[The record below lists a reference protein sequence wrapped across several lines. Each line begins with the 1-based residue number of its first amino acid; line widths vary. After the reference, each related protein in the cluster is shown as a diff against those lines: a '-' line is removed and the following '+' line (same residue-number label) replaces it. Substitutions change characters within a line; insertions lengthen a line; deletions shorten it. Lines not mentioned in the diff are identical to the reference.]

1 MPSRWKY
8 DRPMSRAAFEARFP
22 DEASCARHLAAKR
35 WPDGFVCPA
44 CGHDRGWELKRR
56 RASWECAACGKETSV
71 TAGTIM
77 HRSHLPLKTWFMAVH
92 IVTSHSNGISALQLQ
107 AQLGLGSYKSAWLLL
122 HKLRRAMVDPDRS
135 LLEDL
140 VEIDEA
146 TLPFRTVKDPTT
158 GGQGRSRQGKM
169 RIAGAVELSPEG
181 EPRRI
186 RLAPIGDFSARS
198 LHAFVAGTSAPGA
211 RVITDGWSGY
221 PGLPDH
227 DHQPKVVGATP
238 AHPSRADLDPSCV
251 LEPEALHARAGK
263 YRRVVMLK
271 TAHAL
276 REEKARKQDEGRVH
290 PAPSERPVVVETMLG
305 TTPTAPVTRPD
316 TPAQAHPDPTEA
328 ARQDAREAYE
338 ALNRDWDRHLARAD
352 RAGIHAIYVDG
363 GERFRA
369 RMEALAG
376 NPDLDPALQEKV
388 SRVLAI
394 IDEETALRREV
405 EDYLAA
411 VEARIEYRNNVLE
424 IVAIELR
431 NEVAD
436 HHGYSEWRE
445 EIEGLAETG
454 QRILADRERYG
465 DHLEGVPAGG
475 ERMEWALE
483 EIRETLTKDDRHL
496 AESRERGRKR
506 EQAEKRGQTK
516 EQSRKTAKR
525 KRKSRYQSRGLR
537 M

>member
-1 MPSRWKY
+1 
-8 DRPMSRAAFEARFP
+8 MSRAAFEARFP

-77 HRSHLPLKTWFMAVH
+77 HRSHLPLKTWLMAVH

-107 AQLGLGSYKSAWLLL
+107 AIPGPARARQLQECLAPAALL

-238 AHPSRADLDPSCV
+238 AHLVLIWIHRVFSNLKRWALGTFHGLRRAHLRRYLDEFVFRWNRRRHTATAFDTLLATPQSASASDPPTTATSSDNASDPGRPGASHRPPSDPPQ
-251 LEPEALHARAGK
+251 LEPNTGP
-263 YRRVVMLK
+263 
-271 TAHAL
+271 
-276 REEKARKQDEGRVH
+276 
-290 PAPSERPVVVETMLG
+290 PACLT
-305 TTPTAPVTRPD
+305 
-316 TPAQAHPDPTEA
+316 
-328 ARQDAREAYE
+328 
-338 ALNRDWDRHLARAD
+338 
-352 RAGIHAIYVDG
+352 
-363 GERFRA
+363 
-369 RMEALAG
+369 
-376 NPDLDPALQEKV
+376 
-388 SRVLAI
+388 
-394 IDEETALRREV
+394 
-405 EDYLAA
+405 
-411 VEARIEYRNNVLE
+411 
-424 IVAIELR
+424 AIET
-431 NEVAD
+431 NFSK
-436 HHGYSEWRE
+436 SESSRTSP
-445 EIEGLAETG
+445 GTVRKPCL
-454 QRILADRERYG
+454 ERS
-465 DHLEGVPAGG
+465 
-475 ERMEWALE
+475 
-483 EIRETLTKDDRHL
+483 KDDQHL
-496 AESRERGRKR
+496 V
-506 EQAEKRGQTK
+506 
-516 EQSRKTAKR
+516 
-525 KRKSRYQSRGLR
+525 
-537 M
+537 

>member
-1 MPSRWKY
+1 M
-8 DRPMSRAAFEARFP
+8 
-22 DEASCARHLAAKR
+22 
-35 WPDGFVCPA
+35 
-44 CGHDRGWELKRR
+44 
-56 RASWECAACGKETSV
+56 

-238 AHPSRADLDPSCV
+238 AHLV
-251 LEPEALHARAGK
+251 L
-263 YRRVVMLK
+263 
-271 TAHAL
+271 T
-276 REEKARKQDEGRVH
+276 
-290 PAPSERPVVVETMLG
+290 
-305 TTPTAPVTRPD
+305 
-316 TPAQAHPDPTEA
+316 
-328 ARQDAREAYE
+328 
-338 ALNRDWDRHLARAD
+338 
-352 RAGIHAIYVDG
+352 
-363 GERFRA
+363 
-369 RMEALAG
+369 
-376 NPDLDPALQEKV
+376 
-388 SRVLAI
+388 
-394 IDEETALRREV
+394 
-405 EDYLAA
+405 
-411 VEARIEYRNNVLE
+411 
-424 IVAIELR
+424 
-431 NEVAD
+431 
-436 HHGYSEWRE
+436 
-445 EIEGLAETG
+445 
-454 QRILADRERYG
+454 
-465 DHLEGVPAGG
+465 
-475 ERMEWALE
+475 
-483 EIRETLTKDDRHL
+483 
-496 AESRERGRKR
+496 
-506 EQAEKRGQTK
+506 
-516 EQSRKTAKR
+516 
-525 KRKSRYQSRGLR
+525 
-537 M
+537 

>member
-77 HRSHLPLKTWFMAVH
+77 HRSHLPLKTWLMAVH

-238 AHPSRADLDPSCV
+238 AHLVLIWIHRVFSNLKRWALGTFHGLRRAHLRRYLDEFVFRWNRRRHTATAFDTLLGIGARLRPARLPRHRQTTRLIPTGRAPATARPPIRLNRGPNTGPPACLTAIETNFPKSKSSRTSPGTVRKPC
-251 LEPEALHARAGK
+251 LE
-263 YRRVVMLK
+263 RRR
-271 TAHAL
+271 TINIWCD
-276 REEKARKQDEGRVH
+276 RKQ
-290 PAPSERPVVVETMLG
+290 
-305 TTPTAPVTRPD
+305 
-316 TPAQAHPDPTEA
+316 
-328 ARQDAREAYE
+328 REKPF
-338 ALNRDWDRHLARAD
+338 N
-352 RAGIHAIYVDG
+352 
-363 GERFRA
+363 
-369 RMEALAG
+369 
-376 NPDLDPALQEKV
+376 
-388 SRVLAI
+388 
-394 IDEETALRREV
+394 
-405 EDYLAA
+405 
-411 VEARIEYRNNVLE
+411 
-424 IVAIELR
+424 
-431 NEVAD
+431 
-436 HHGYSEWRE
+436 
-445 EIEGLAETG
+445 
-454 QRILADRERYG
+454 
-465 DHLEGVPAGG
+465 
-475 ERMEWALE
+475 
-483 EIRETLTKDDRHL
+483 
-496 AESRERGRKR
+496 
-506 EQAEKRGQTK
+506 
-516 EQSRKTAKR
+516 
-525 KRKSRYQSRGLR
+525 
-537 M
+537 

>member
-1 MPSRWKY
+1 MLATWGELRNRTRAEGGTVALSPAFRETL
-8 DRPMSRAAFEARFP
+8 DRHAA
-22 DEASCARHLAAKR
+22 L
-35 WPDGFVCPA
+35 
-44 CGHDRGWELKRR
+44 LKR
-56 RASWECAACGKETSV
+56 AS
-71 TAGTIM
+71 
-77 HRSHLPLKTWFMAVH
+77 
-92 IVTSHSNGISALQLQ
+92 
-107 AQLGLGSYKSAWLLL
+107 
-122 HKLRRAMVDPDRS
+122 
-135 LLEDL
+135 
-140 VEIDEA
+140 
-146 TLPFRTVKDPTT
+146 PFRTRPRTFERLL
-158 GGQGRSRQGKM
+158 GERAGIGK
-169 RIAGAVELSPEG
+169 
-181 EPRRI
+181 
-186 RLAPIGDFSARS
+186 
-198 LHAFVAGTSAPGA
+198 
-211 RVITDGWSGY
+211 
-221 PGLPDH
+221 
-227 DHQPKVVGATP
+227 Q
-238 AHPSRADLDPSCV
+238 DLD
-251 LEPEALHARAGK
+251 EFEALHARAGK

-290 PAPSERPVVVETMLG
+290 PAASERPVVVETMLG

-516 EQSRKTAKR
+516 KLSRKTAKR